1 MVERTFGTNC
11 PNLACNEP
19 NPIFIIRTDVV
30 SGITTRTCENCGE
43 SFIEYP
49 QSGTPSPGIQA
60 RERERRSQAGVP
72 NSESLSPQR
81 PHSFGSP
88 PRLGRGGIAS
98 KVEEPQPLESKND
111 TTLESNNDAAFELT
125 QPVNNS
131 QSIPSSPEGRPS
143 TAPSSVPSA
152 PLANR
157 LRMRIPVHRA
167 EHGVPETQEQR
178 RLAIRAMNGWLRGN
192 VQMTPRERAQAA
204 ADADFW
210 ARERRRIH
218 PPSSSDDEESDDDEE
233 EEEEEEEEREQRII
247 AERKALHKAEPPSGA
262 AGRGNDT
269 YELKQTIIKA
279 IKSDINRPQPMGK
292 DLMTQTTVKKLSKRR
307 SIPTPEPRELFH
319 PIMIDMDLKDS
330 LKDDDEIIFQ
340 KDISPYNGYSI
351 PKSFLRNFLTKHEY
365 LQHTKYQCMGT
376 GEHPL
381 MITENNIVFE
391 HNNRSFFQF
400 VNGSGLGIPLGLF
413 LRQQLLDALNAKE
426 KYFLIHMH
434 EDTNINPI
442 VSADEVQWYA
452 PPVLKNTGNIG
463 FEEEGEQISDW
474 ADSIFNIPSNQFIVR
489 DNPNFRGYDETHT
502 QLTTNVSADHCQPS
516 KGSKRHLLTIRPVS
530 MEKLNYIK
538 NELRINRGTKRKREG
553 GGKRKTKKKKKRNKK
568 KKSRRIKRKKKRTKK
583 TRKFRRKKKKKTRKK
598 K

>member
-1 MVERTFGTNC
+1 MNRTL
-11 PNLACNEP
+11 PA
-19 NPIFIIRTDVV
+19 
-30 SGITTRTCENCGE
+30 
-43 SFIEYP
+43 
-49 QSGTPSPGIQA
+49 
-60 RERERRSQAGVP
+60 
-72 NSESLSPQR
+72 
-81 PHSFGSP
+81 
-88 PRLGRGGIAS
+88 
-98 KVEEPQPLESKND
+98 
-111 TTLESNNDAAFELT
+111 
-125 QPVNNS
+125 PVNRD
-131 QSIPSSPEGRPS
+131 ER
-143 TAPSSVPSA
+143 
-152 PLANR
+152 
-157 LRMRIPVHRA
+157 
-167 EHGVPETQEQR
+167 EQR
-178 RLAIRAMNGWLRGN
+178 RRAIDAMLAFTGN

-204 ADADFW
+204 ADAHFYQ
-210 ARERRRIH
+210 RERRRIH
-218 PPSSSDDEESDDDEE
+218 QLSSSDDDDDDDDD

-247 AERKALHKAEPPSGA
+247 AERKALHKSVPPSGA
-262 AGRGNDT
+262 AGGGNDT

-279 IKSDINRPQPMGK
+279 LKTKRNHPSAE
-292 DLMTQTTVKKLSKRR
+292 DLMNQKTVKKLSKTRT
-307 SIPTPEPRELFH
+307 ITTTEPRELFH
-319 PIMIDMDLKDS
+319 PIMIDMDLRES
-330 LKDDDEIIFQ
+330 LQDDDEIIFQ

-351 PKSFLRNFLTKHEY
+351 PKSFLRDFLTKHEY

-434 EDTNINPI
+434 EDTDINPI

-463 FEEEGEQISDW
+463 FEEEGEPISDW
-474 ADSIFNIPSNQFIVR
+474 AEPIPDIPSNQFIVQ

-538 NELRINRGTKRKREG
+538 NGLGINRGTKRKYNELG
-553 GGKRKTKKKKKRNKK
+553 GGKRKTKKKKKKRNK
-568 KKSRRIKRKKKRTKK
+568 KKSRRKKRKKKRTKK